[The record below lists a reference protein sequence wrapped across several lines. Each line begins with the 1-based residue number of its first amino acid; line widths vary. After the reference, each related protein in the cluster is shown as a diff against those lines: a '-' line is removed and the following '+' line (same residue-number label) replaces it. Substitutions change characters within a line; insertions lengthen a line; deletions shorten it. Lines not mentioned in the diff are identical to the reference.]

1 MTTISIDLGG
11 SRLKSALIRN
21 GKILESAISPVDSAG
36 GLSWQLQTVEREVN
50 RLRGLGEAQGIGV
63 AFPGLVNPSACRV
76 ISANGKFEDAVHF
89 DFGTWAW
96 EKFRL
101 PLVLENDAN
110 AALLG
115 EIYYGCGKGTD
126 NAVLMILGTG
136 IGTAAMMEGR
146 LVRGKHFQAGCLGG
160 HISVETLG
168 KGRVC
173 TCGSKGCAETLG
185 GTWGLDSVA
194 RQDKNFDRSGL
205 VREKNIDYQILAK
218 WEKEG
223 DGLAHRLM
231 EESIDVWSTCAVN
244 LIHAYDP
251 DILILSGGVLRLG
264 ERLTIPVR
272 ESIERYAWTPWGT
285 VQVRPV
291 EAPEYSVVLGLH
303 ELVLT
308 NNMNDK

>member
-11 SRLKSALIRN
+11 SRLKSALV
-21 GKILESAISPVDSAG
+21 GDGEILESAILPVDSAVG
-36 GLSWQLQTVEREVN
+36 FPQQLQIVEREVN
-50 RLRGLGEAQGIGV
+50 RLRELGEPQGIGM
-63 AFPGLVNPSACRV
+63 AFPGLVNPAACRV
-76 ISANGKFEDAVHF
+76 ISANGKYEDAVSF
-89 DFGTWAW
+89 DFGTWAR

-101 PLVLENDAN
+101 PIVLENDAN

-115 EIYYGCGKGTD
+115 EVRYGCGKGTD

-146 LVRGKHFQAGCLGG
+146 LCRGKHFQAGCLGG

-168 KGRVC
+168 KGREC

-185 GTWGLDSVA
+185 GTWGLDSIA
-194 RQDKNFDRSGL
+194 RQDENFGMSGL
-205 VREKNIDYQILAK
+205 AREKVIDYQALAK
-218 WEKEG
+218 WEKAG
-223 DGLAHRLM
+223 DDLAHRLM
-231 EESIDVWSTCAVN
+231 DESIDVWSTCAVN

-264 ERLTIPVR
+264 ERLIVPVS
-272 ESIERYAWTPWGT
+272 ENIARYAWTPWGT
-285 VQVRPV
+285 VRVCPA

-308 NNMNDK
+308 NNMKDK